1 MVARQPQ
8 AGRLRTQ
15 LDCVP
20 DGTAGGSM
28 GRRRLA
34 CGLFVGMVARQPQ
47 AGRLR
52 TQLDYVLDEPQAG
65 RLRTISLRTIRRR
78 SVVA

>member
-1 MVARQPQ
+1 MEPQ
-8 AGRLRTQ
+8 AAVWDAGISPAESSAACRRR
-15 LDCVP
+15 DACVP
-20 DGTAGGSM
+20 Y
-28 GRRRLA
+28 A
-34 CGLFVGMVARQPQ
+34 CGLFVSMVARQPQ